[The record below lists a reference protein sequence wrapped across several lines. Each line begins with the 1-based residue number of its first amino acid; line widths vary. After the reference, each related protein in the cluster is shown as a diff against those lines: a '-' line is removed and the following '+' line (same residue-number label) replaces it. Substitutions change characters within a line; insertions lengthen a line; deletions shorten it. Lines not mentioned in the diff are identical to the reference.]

1 MPKKRSCD
9 RKRDIGAHKK
19 DADVAKKMARYQKKD
34 NIDAENQNTE
44 SRCHKKDLDTQKKIE
59 KSRCQKKDIS
69 IPTKRVT
76 QYAQALEKTWDQKRH
91 SGALVRRRAKL

>member
-44 SRCHKKDLDTQKKIE
+44 SRCHKKDLGTQKKIE

-76 QYAQALEKTWDQKRH
+76 R
-91 SGALVRRRAKL
+91 SSR